1 MFNMHL
7 EVLVVEIQ
15 VDLKQQH
22 QVVADPVEQEVV
34 MVEQQPLIQVVAA
47 VEQKMKVVV
56 PVAEREAQE

>member
-22 QVVADPVEQEVV
+22 QVVEELVEQEVV
-34 MVEQQPLIQVVAA
+34 MVEQQPLIQVVVA